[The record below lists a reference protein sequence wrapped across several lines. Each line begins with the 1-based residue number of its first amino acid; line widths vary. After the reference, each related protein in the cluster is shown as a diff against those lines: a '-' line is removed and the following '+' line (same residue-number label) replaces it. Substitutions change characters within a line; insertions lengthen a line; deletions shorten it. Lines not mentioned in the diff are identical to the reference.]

1 MFMLRF
7 QTVSKKRSGILIVL
21 LQPILKAV
29 HSHLQCATSKQTVL
43 SEAQEFMISRCS
55 LGRRV
60 LRPLL
65 HQRSNPPTAVEIGST
80 WYASSVQRTGV
91 HTECKLLVLTHAFE
105 MWNAVRV
112 TLKTDARNQR
122 SRSGIQRIGAQLQES
137 AEHIFRL
144 LTAA

>member
-1 MFMLRF
+1 
-7 QTVSKKRSGILIVL
+7 
-21 LQPILKAV
+21 
-29 HSHLQCATSKQTVL
+29 
-43 SEAQEFMISRCS
+43 MISRCS

-105 MWNAVRV
+105 VWNAVRV

-122 SRSGIQRIGAQLQES
+122 SRSAIQRIGAQFAGIRRALIPAVDGGLEIPLIIPFFLRNGLRS
-137 AEHIFRL
+137 DSNFLAGEGMKRI
-144 LTAA
+144 